1 MKRWRQYP
9 SIVAK
14 RRNAEA
20 PDRYFTDFQEQL
32 QSWAS
37 IHPNGIRA
45 HYWGISYV
53 KRDLPKVD
61 IIVLW
66 HRRATVAL
74 TACIT
79 AALQQAFEDNATL
92 TVAVTSNSK
101 AFRRIV
107 ANRRQAGP

>member
-1 MKRWRQYP
+1 MKKWKQLP
-9 SIVAK
+9 TIVAK
-14 RRNAEA
+14 RHNAKT
-20 PDRYFTDFQEQL
+20 PDRYLSEFQQQL
-32 QSWAS
+32 QSWAT

-45 HYWGISYV
+45 YYWTITYA
-53 KRDLPKVD
+53 KRELPKVD
-61 IIVLW
+61 IIILW

-107 ANRRQAGP
+107 AHRRQAGP